1 MKVFCQA
8 SLIFHGG
15 HNVVDIIEFLM
26 TYAQSH
32 KLLRI
37 YNHNNNSS
45 NFQCKILGEWAEGP
59 PLPRTCME
67 FAFWIKPIFQVLKP
81 MMGHF

>member
-32 KLLRI
+32 KLLCI
-37 YNHNNNSS
+37 YNHSNNSS
-45 NFQCKILGEWAEGP
+45 NFQCKILGKWAEGP
-59 PLPRTCME
+59 PYPGCAWSLP
-67 FAFWIKPIFQVLKP
+67 FGSNLFFKF
-81 MMGHF
+81 